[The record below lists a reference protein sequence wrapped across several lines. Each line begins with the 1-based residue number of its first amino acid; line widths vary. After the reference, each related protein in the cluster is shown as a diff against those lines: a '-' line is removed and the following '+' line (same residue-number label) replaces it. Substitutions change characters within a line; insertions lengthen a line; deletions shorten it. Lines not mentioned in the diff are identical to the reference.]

1 MVTHTCKLLLL
12 SDRIKFA
19 KTAGAKEKISKHHQ
33 VSQVQACVFGHQI
46 KNVTQLCKLC
56 VRMEAQNNQ
65 PIFNRSSSVT
75 LQMIKAP
82 ASSTRDIKCLF
93 RVWREK
99 FLLTYSQRY
108 FGMSICQANVPQ
120 DVPLPCFLPQ
130 RVHSFSSITVT
141 LHTVMQHSLSGKG
154 LRWRH
159 LHLKNKDFGA
169 KSKRWNQFRKK
180 NIVSKKRR
188 NWMDCSLL
196 GSCVEQF
203 GDKTL

>member
-19 KTAGAKEKISKHHQ
+19 KTARAKEKISKHHQ

-120 DVPLPCFLPQ
+120 DVP
-130 RVHSFSSITVT
+130 S
-141 LHTVMQHSLSGKG
+141 
-154 LRWRH
+154 
-159 LHLKNKDFGA
+159 
-169 KSKRWNQFRKK
+169 
-180 NIVSKKRR
+180 
-188 NWMDCSLL
+188 SLL
-196 GSCVEQF
+196 FTPESSQLFQHYSNTAHRNAAQLVWQRFKMKAPSPQKQGLW
-203 GDKTL
+203 GKK